1 MGMLFFCELYVIRDE
16 LALLG
21 RTAHH
26 PRSWASTS
34 YNYTIGPGP
43 VPAITTTTRGLCSV
57 GLGGLVG
64 GSGRNGCGQ
73 GREGQELVGNN
84 SGNNSGG
91 GG

>member
-1 MGMLFFCELYVIRDE
+1 M
-16 LALLG
+16 
-21 RTAHH
+21 
-26 PRSWASTS
+26 
-34 YNYTIGPGP
+34 
-43 VPAITTTTRGLCSV
+43 VPALAGRGLCSV

-91 GG
+91 LVAGGSGGG

>member
-1 MGMLFFCELYVIRDE
+1 MAAKEWKAFFTRNEFVLGGCGNCRKRRCTEPDAA
-16 LALLG
+16 LAG
-21 RTAHH
+21 
-26 PRSWASTS
+26 
-34 YNYTIGPGP
+34 
-43 VPAITTTTRGLCSV
+43 RGLCSV

-91 GG
+91 LVAGGSGGG